1 MNPATNRSVLTARLV
16 CLFLW
21 VGLNAAHA
29 QRLYRYQD
37 ADGAWVY
44 SDRQPDAGQEY
55 KEEPLRPSSEA
66 PEVRVS

>member
-16 CLFLW
+16 CLLLW
-21 VGLNAAHA
+21 AGLTSPAHA

-55 KEEPLRPSSEA
+55 KEEALRVISEA
-66 PEVRVS
+66 P